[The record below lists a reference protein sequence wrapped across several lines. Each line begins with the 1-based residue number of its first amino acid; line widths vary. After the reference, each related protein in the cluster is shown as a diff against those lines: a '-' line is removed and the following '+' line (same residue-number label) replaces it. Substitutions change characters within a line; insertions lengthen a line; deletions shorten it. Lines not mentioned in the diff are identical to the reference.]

1 MATSWYVL
9 RREYNGNQERM
20 GGALHQVRMVDE
32 IWLVPT
38 DNATV
43 VAAEAAKMRDHDAVR
58 DGTMR
63 VRCEELTWQVDA

>member
-38 DNATV
+38 DDPNTV
-43 VAAEAAKMRDHDAVR
+43 AEAAAKMRDHDLVR
-58 DGTMR
+58 AGTMR